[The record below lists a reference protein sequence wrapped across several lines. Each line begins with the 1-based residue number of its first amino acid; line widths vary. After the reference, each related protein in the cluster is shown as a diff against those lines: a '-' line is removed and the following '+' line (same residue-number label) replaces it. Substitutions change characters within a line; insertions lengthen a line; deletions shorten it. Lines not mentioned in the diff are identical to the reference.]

1 MRKLTMIAI
10 TLLALVSCTDN
21 QRARSFGGTET
32 LKLEPNEKF
41 INITWK
47 QDNLW
52 LIVQDPV
59 TDNGLKKS
67 AKGLLKVIKNT
78 KGELVVKDGITWVEL
93 EQEDNLLVPVFK
105 DGKFYNQTSLTEIR
119 KKLNEH

>member
-1 MRKLTMIAI
+1 MRKLTIAAI

-32 LKLEPNEKF
+32 VKLEPNEKF

-52 LIVQDPV
+52 LIVQDTV
-59 TDNGLKKS
+59 TGNYYAREKS
-67 AKGLLKVIKNT
+67 NFGVLQGKVVIEK
-78 KGELVVKDGITWVEL
+78 
-93 EQEDNLLVPVFK
+93 
-105 DGKFYNQTSLTEIR
+105 
-119 KKLNEH
+119 

>member
-1 MRKLTMIAI
+1 MRKLTMVAI

-32 LKLEPNEKF
+32 VKLGANEKF

-52 LIVQDPV
+52 VIVQDTV
-59 TDNGLKKS
+59 TGNYYAREKS
-67 AKGLLKVIKNT
+67 NFGVLQGKVVIQK
-78 KGELVVKDGITWVEL
+78 
-93 EQEDNLLVPVFK
+93 
-105 DGKFYNQTSLTEIR
+105 
-119 KKLNEH
+119 

>member
-32 LKLEPNEKF
+32 VKLEPNEKF

-52 LIVQDPV
+52 IIVQDTV
-59 TDNGLKKS
+59 TGNYYAREKS
-67 AKGLLKVIKNT
+67 SFGVLQGKVVIQK
-78 KGELVVKDGITWVEL
+78 
-93 EQEDNLLVPVFK
+93 
-105 DGKFYNQTSLTEIR
+105 
-119 KKLNEH
+119 

>member
-1 MRKLTMIAI
+1 MRKLTMVAI

-32 LKLEPNEKF
+32 VKLEPNEKF

-52 LIVQDPV
+52 VIVQDTV
-59 TDNGLKKS
+59 TGNYYAREKS
-67 AKGLLKVIKNT
+67 NFGVLQGKVVIEK
-78 KGELVVKDGITWVEL
+78 
-93 EQEDNLLVPVFK
+93 
-105 DGKFYNQTSLTEIR
+105 
-119 KKLNEH
+119 

>member
-1 MRKLTMIAI
+1 MSKLTMVAI

-32 LKLEPNEKF
+32 VKLEPNEKF

-52 LIVQDPV
+52 IIVQDTV
-59 TDNGLKKS
+59 TGNYYAREKS
-67 AKGLLKVIKNT
+67 SFGVLQGKVVIEK
-78 KGELVVKDGITWVEL
+78 
-93 EQEDNLLVPVFK
+93 
-105 DGKFYNQTSLTEIR
+105 
-119 KKLNEH
+119 

>member
-32 LKLEPNEKF
+32 VKLEPNEKF

-52 LIVQDPV
+52 LIVQDTV
-59 TDNGLKKS
+59 TGNYYAREKS
-67 AKGLLKVIKNT
+67 NFGVLQGKVVIEK
-78 KGELVVKDGITWVEL
+78 
-93 EQEDNLLVPVFK
+93 
-105 DGKFYNQTSLTEIR
+105 
-119 KKLNEH
+119 

>member
-1 MRKLTMIAI
+1 MRKLTMVAI

-32 LKLEPNEKF
+32 VKLEPNEKF

-52 LIVQDPV
+52 LIVQDTV
-59 TDNGLKKS
+59 TGNYYAREKS
-67 AKGLLKVIKNT
+67 NLGVLQGKVVIEK
-78 KGELVVKDGITWVEL
+78 
-93 EQEDNLLVPVFK
+93 
-105 DGKFYNQTSLTEIR
+105 
-119 KKLNEH
+119 

>member
-32 LKLEPNEKF
+32 VKLEPNEKF

-52 LIVQDPV
+52 IIVQDTV
-59 TDNGLKKS
+59 TGNYYAREKS
-67 AKGLLKVIKNT
+67 NFGVLQGKVVIEK
-78 KGELVVKDGITWVEL
+78 
-93 EQEDNLLVPVFK
+93 
-105 DGKFYNQTSLTEIR
+105 
-119 KKLNEH
+119 

>member
-1 MRKLTMIAI
+1 MRKLTIAAI

-32 LKLEPNEKF
+32 VKLEPNEKF

-52 LIVQDPV
+52 LIVQDTV
-59 TDNGLKKS
+59 TGNYYAREKS
-67 AKGLLKVIKNT
+67 NFGVLQGKVVIQK
-78 KGELVVKDGITWVEL
+78 
-93 EQEDNLLVPVFK
+93 
-105 DGKFYNQTSLTEIR
+105 
-119 KKLNEH
+119 

>member
-1 MRKLTMIAI
+1 MRKLTMVAI

-32 LKLEPNEKF
+32 VKLEPNEKF

-52 LIVQDPV
+52 LIVQDTV
-59 TDNGLKKS
+59 TGNYYAREKS
-67 AKGLLKVIKNT
+67 NFGVLQGKVVIAK
-78 KGELVVKDGITWVEL
+78 
-93 EQEDNLLVPVFK
+93 
-105 DGKFYNQTSLTEIR
+105 
-119 KKLNEH
+119 

>member
-1 MRKLTMIAI
+1 MSKLTMVAI

-32 LKLEPNEKF
+32 VKLEPNEKF

-52 LIVQDPV
+52 IIVQDTV
-59 TDNGLKKS
+59 TGNYYAREKS
-67 AKGLLKVIKNT
+67 NFGVLQGKVVIEK
-78 KGELVVKDGITWVEL
+78 
-93 EQEDNLLVPVFK
+93 
-105 DGKFYNQTSLTEIR
+105 
-119 KKLNEH
+119 